1 MSFPGVQ
8 KEKVLQQ
15 NLFDLRSKS
24 VKMKYFRLL
33 KRPPYLH
40 VFIWI

>member
-24 VKMKYFRLL
+24 VKMKNFR
-33 KRPPYLH
+33 P
-40 VFIWI
+40 